1 MLVIKDLEVN
11 YGPVKALKGLNFKVK
26 EGQIL
31 TLIGANGA
39 GKSSFLKAI
48 SGLLVPSNGSIDFQG
63 ESVVNVSPESLVYK
77 GIVHV
82 PEGRRIF
89 SGMSVYDNLML
100 GAYGRKDKHKVQ
112 EEIQDLFKQFPILG
126 ERRDQDAHL
135 LSGGE
140 QQMLALSR
148 ALLSQPKLLLL
159 DEPSMGLAPLMVK
172 EIFKI
177 IKAINAQ
184 GVSIILVEQNAT
196 AALELADY
204 AYLIDNGSI
213 RMQGDAKEMRESQ
226 MIKEIYLGH
235 GS

>member
-11 YGPVKALKGLNFKVK
+11 YGLVKALKGLNFEIR

-48 SGLLVPSNGSIDFQG
+48 SGLIQPSAGTIEFMG
-63 ESVVNVSPESLVYK
+63 ESVVKVPAEDLVFK

-89 SGMSVYDNLML
+89 SGLTVFENLML
-100 GAYGRKDKHKVQ
+100 GAYGRKDKDNVKKEI
-112 EEIQDLFKQFPILG
+112 EELFVQFPILG
-126 ERRDQDAHL
+126 SRRDQDAHT

-204 AYLIDNGSI
+204 AYLIDNGTI
-213 RMQGDAKEMRESQ
+213 KMQGNAKEMRESE
-226 MIKEIYLGH
+226 MIKEIYLGQ
-235 GS
+235 

>member
-1 MLVIKDLEVN
+1 MLKIKDLAVD
-11 YGPVKALKGLNFKVK
+11 YGHVKALKGLNFEVR

-48 SGLLVPSNGSIDFQG
+48 SGLLVPSQGSIEFQG
-63 ESVVNVSPESLVYK
+63 KSIFFE

-89 SGMSVYDNLML
+89 SGMSVQENLML
-100 GAYGRKDKHKVQ
+100 GAYGRKDKAAVHKEI
-112 EEIQDLFKQFPILG
+112 EEIFAQFPIL
-126 ERRDQDAHL
+126 ETRKHQDAHT

-140 QQMLALSR
+140 QQMLAISR

-177 IKAINAQ
+177 IKAINAK
-184 GVSIILVEQNAT
+184 GVSIILVEQNAS

-204 AYLIDNGSI
+204 AYLLENGSI
-213 RMQGDAKEMRESQ
+213 KLQGNAKEMKESE
-226 MIKEIYLGH
+226 MIREIYLGH
-235 GS
+235 GA

>member
-1 MLVIKDLEVN
+1 MLKIKDLAVD
-11 YGPVKALKGLNFKVK
+11 YGHVKALKGLNFEVR

-48 SGLLVPSNGSIDFQG
+48 SGLLVPSQGSIEFQG
-63 ESVVNVSPESLVYK
+63 KSILKVPAEKLVFE

-89 SGMSVYDNLML
+89 SGMSVQENLML
-100 GAYGRKDKHKVQ
+100 GAYGRKDKAAVHKEI
-112 EEIQDLFKQFPILG
+112 EEIFAQFPIL
-126 ERRDQDAHL
+126 ETRKHQDAHT

-140 QQMLALSR
+140 QQMLAISR

-177 IKAINAQ
+177 IKAINAK
-184 GVSIILVEQNAT
+184 GVSIILVEQNAS

-204 AYLIDNGSI
+204 AYLLENGSI
-213 RMQGDAKEMRESQ
+213 KLQGNAKEMKESE
-226 MIKEIYLGH
+226 MIREIYLGH
-235 GS
+235 GA

>member
-1 MLVIKDLEVN
+1 MLIIKDLEVN
-11 YGPVKALKGLNFKVK
+11 YGLVRALKGLNFEVRQ
-26 EGQIL
+26 GQIL

-48 SGLLVPSNGSIDFQG
+48 SGLIAPTAGSIEFEG
-63 ESVVNVSPESLVYK
+63 ESILKIPAEALVYK

-89 SGMSVYDNLML
+89 SGMSVYENLML
-100 GAYGRKDKHKVQ
+100 GAYGRKDKAKVK
-112 EEIQDLFKQFPILG
+112 EEIDEIFEQFPILKS
-126 ERRDQDAHL
+126 RKDQDAHT

-177 IKAINAQ
+177 IKAINDQ

-204 AYLIDNGSI
+204 AYLIDNGEI
-213 RMQGDAKEMRESQ
+213 KMQGNAKEMKESK
-226 MIKEIYLGH
+226 MIQEIYLGDA
-235 GS
+235 